1 MFLYSDDQYFVES
14 IKKYG
19 CDSKN
24 LSRNVAQEIVAMFS
38 GDAVRMILTKTL
50 QYFEGRRTAL
60 SIFVLL
66 DKMYYIKMWPDTY
79 FCPSKLK

>member
-1 MFLYSDDQYFVES
+1 MFLYNDDQDFVDS

-24 LSRNVAQEIVAMFS
+24 LSRNVAQEIVAMSS

-50 QYFEGRRTAL
+50 QYFEGRRTAV

-66 DKMYYIKMWPDTY
+66 DKMYYIKMWPDNY